1 MRIAYFDCFH
11 GAAGDMLLASLLDA
25 GLELAALE
33 CVLAALPLTGYTIEH
48 QRVVSHHVSG
58 SRLRV
63 RIDEPQ
69 PARTWDSIRTMLVTS
84 QLPERTRTWALGAFS
99 RLAQAEAAIHHVPD
113 EAVYFHEIGAV
124 DSIVDLVGVCAG
136 LELLGIEQVYAS
148 ALPVGQ
154 GWVATQHGYLP
165 VPAPATLALL
175 AAVHAPVL
183 PGRSMGEVL
192 TPSAAALLAEVAR
205 FAQPPLRIQRV
216 GYGFGQKEYKRLN
229 GLRVWIGTPLTVETG
244 ERTGSM
250 HRSFIPP
257 HDHQPHDHHD
267 DNPTNPSQ
275 VGHAATPVGYAP
287 EQIGNGPTF
296 SDDCSTDGTE
306 ALVELRCNLDDTTG
320 EVVAYVIERLLKAG
334 ALDAWAVPLVMKKGR
349 PGTQL
354 ACLSSPTM
362 IGELAQLILRE
373 TPTLGVRWERMERLA
388 AQRRWV
394 SVDTP
399 WGQVRLKQK
408 LLNHVILISVP
419 EYEDCAALARAY
431 NIPLIQILT
440 TAMDCL
446 RATDVDH
453 AQTDT
458 RE

>member
-25 GLELAALE
+25 GLELAVLE
-33 CVLAALPLTGYTIEH
+33 RVLAALPLTGYHIEH

-58 SRLRV
+58 TRLRV
-63 RIDEPQ
+63 CVDEPQ
-69 PARTWDSIRTMLVTS
+69 PARTWASIRMMLVTS
-84 QLPERTRTWALGAFS
+84 QLPERTRAWALGAFS
-99 RLAQAEAAIHHVPD
+99 RLAQAEAAIHNVPD
-113 EAVYFHEIGAV
+113 EAVHFHEIGAV

-175 AAVHAPVL
+175 AAVNAPVL
-183 PGRSMGEVL
+183 PGSSMGEVL

-216 GYGFGQKEYKRLN
+216 GYGFGQKEYERLN
-229 GLRVWIGTPLTVETG
+229 GLRVWIGTPFTAETADSA
-244 ERTGSM
+244 GSM

-257 HDHQPHDHHD
+257 HSHESHDHDHTD
-267 DNPTNPSQ
+267 TNPAL
-275 VGHAATPVGYAP
+275 VYHTATTAGYSP
-287 EQIGNGPTF
+287 EQAENGSAF
-296 SDDCSTDGTE
+296 SDNLSTARAE
-306 ALVELRCNLDDTTG
+306 AVVELRCNLDDATG
-320 EVVAYVIERLLKAG
+320 EVVAYVIERLLAAG

-362 IGELAQLILRE
+362 ISELAQLIMRE

-388 AQRRWV
+388 AQRQWV

-408 LLNHVILISVP
+408 LLNHVVLTSVP

-431 NIPLIQILT
+431 NVPLIQIFT
-440 TAMDCL
+440 TAIECL
-446 RATDVDH
+446 RTTDVDTV
-453 AQTDT
+453 QTDT
-458 RE
+458 SK